1 MLARNIMKA
10 KALPEMSRSRFTNTT
25 HRSSIVSHVLPSF
38 RTANTTSR
46 SSPINRFIIPK
57 MHQTRN
63 FSINGDTPP
72 PVKKAE
78 RSPIVQACHKLPE
91 NKLSVGSP
99 KPLTVCSKNVL
110 LTRVC
115 QATFLY
121 HKLHPKQIPKGWSN
135 DPVDLERALSIP
147 VSDCGDDFKAP
158 MHILVFVHHNEAI
171 TWFLF
176 GAGTKFYFYDRKTSS
191 VHEITESDRLD
202 EVLKM
207 IVDVRAEGMETA
219 LVGKV
224 YEDDLECGSLMAA
237 S

>member
-1 MLARNIMKA
+1 MFARDIMKA
-10 KALPEMSRSRFTNTT
+10 KALPEMSRFANTT
-25 HRSSIVSHVLPSF
+25 HRSSIVSHVLPSV
-38 RTANTTSR
+38 RTANTTSP
-46 SSPINRFIIPK
+46 SSPINQFIIPK
-57 MHQTRN
+57 MHQTRD
-63 FSINGDTPP
+63 FSIKGDTPP

-78 RSPIVQACHKLPE
+78 RSPIVQAYHKLPE
-91 NKLSVGSP
+91 NKLAVGFST
-99 KPLTVCSKNVL
+99 PLTACSKTIL
-110 LTRVC
+110 LTLVC

-121 HKLHPKQIPKGWSN
+121 HKLHPEQIPKGWSN

-158 MHILVFVHHNEAI
+158 MPILVFVHHNEVI

-176 GAGTKFYFYDRKTSS
+176 GAGTKFYFYDRKTSA

-207 IVDVRAEGMETA
+207 IVDVCAQGIKTA

-224 YEDDLECGSLMAA
+224 YGDDLECGSLMAA